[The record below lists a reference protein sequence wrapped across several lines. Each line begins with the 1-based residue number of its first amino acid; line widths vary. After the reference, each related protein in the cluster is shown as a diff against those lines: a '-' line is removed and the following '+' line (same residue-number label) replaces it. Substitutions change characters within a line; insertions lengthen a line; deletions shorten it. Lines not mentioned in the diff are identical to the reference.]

1 MADREE
7 SFWRKTAAVSTALA
21 LLLTCSP
28 VAARMQVTVPQ
39 GPESPIEIAHDPLA
53 CMTPVLAPEVDAG
66 VSPPTDFEKGY
77 VYFRAAGT
85 EDYYYSRMEGPPVT
99 LAAILPRPLP
109 ETRAVDYFL
118 RAYDLRQ
125 AS

>member
-28 VAARMQVTVPQ
+28 VAARTQVTVPQ

-53 CMTPVLAPEVDAG
+53 CMTPALAPEVDATLRRDM
-66 VSPPTDFEKGY
+66 STSAR
-77 VYFRAAGT
+77 RARRTTTTREWRA
-85 EDYYYSRMEGPPVT
+85 
-99 LAAILPRPLP
+99 PR
-109 ETRAVDYFL
+109 
-118 RAYDLRQ
+118 
-125 AS
+125 